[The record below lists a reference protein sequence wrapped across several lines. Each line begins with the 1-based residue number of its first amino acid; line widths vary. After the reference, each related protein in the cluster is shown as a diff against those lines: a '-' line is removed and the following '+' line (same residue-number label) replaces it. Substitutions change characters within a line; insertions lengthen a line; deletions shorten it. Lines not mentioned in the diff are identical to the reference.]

1 MKKKFLMILMVAI
14 LLSLILWISGLLP
27 FVHEFNVRL
36 IKWIISLV

>member
-27 FVHEFNVRL
+27 VVHEFNVKL

>member
-27 FVHEFNVRL
+27 VVHEFNVRL